1 MKLPKTDF
9 KKKFKH
15 LYAPSAKK
23 AEFINVPEMNFIKID
38 GKGDPNTSQEFQ
50 DAIEALY
57 GLSYTLKFMIKKSDA
72 EKDYVV
78 PPLEGLWWVE
88 DMSKFSIKDK
98 DAWLWTLMIMQPE
111 FVTKENYETAVTEVR
126 KKKNPAALSKA
137 RLETYTEGESAQ
149 IMHVGPFD
157 REEPT
162 INSLH
167 AFIEESGKE
176 KRGRHHEIYMS
187 DFRKTAPEKLKNV
200 IRQPVK

>member
-1 MKLPKTDF
+1 LTKTDF
-9 KKKFKH
+9 KKKFKY

-38 GKGDPNTSQEFQ
+38 GKGDPNSSQEFQ

-57 GLSYTLKFMIKKSDA
+57 ALSYTLKFMIKKSDA

-78 PPLEGLWWVE
+78 SPLEGLWWVE
-88 DMSKFSIKDK
+88 DMNKFSIKNK
-98 DAWLWTLMIMQPE
+98 DAWFWTLMIMQPE
-111 FVTKENYETAVTEVR
+111 YVTQKNYETAVIEVR
-126 KKKNPAALSKA
+126 RKKNPTALSKA
-137 RLETYTEGESAQ
+137 RFETYNEGESAQ
-149 IMHVGPFD
+149 IMHIGPFD

-162 INSLH
+162 INNLH

-176 KRGRHHEIYMS
+176 KRGRHHEIYLS
-187 DFRKTAPEKLKNV
+187 DFRKADPEKLKTI